1 MKLLPFSV
9 IAVSF
14 ESEIMCWD
22 DYTCRGVKWHWRLRG
37 MVVLHLAGHGQ
48 LSGLSEHCSEPLQN
62 LLRLQEKQFWQEQTF
77 LKDRNLI
84 WKDLIRILLC
94 LNLSIVKVLLN
105 FKRRYLNVSFCQ
117 WIMFSPGLNKHTV
130 PTHSAKSW
138 VLKSFCEKK
147 NVHC

>member
-1 MKLLPFSV
+1 
-9 IAVSF
+9 
-14 ESEIMCWD
+14 
-22 DYTCRGVKWHWRLRG
+22 

-117 WIMFSPGLNKHTV
+117 
-130 PTHSAKSW
+130 
-138 VLKSFCEKK
+138 
-147 NVHC
+147 